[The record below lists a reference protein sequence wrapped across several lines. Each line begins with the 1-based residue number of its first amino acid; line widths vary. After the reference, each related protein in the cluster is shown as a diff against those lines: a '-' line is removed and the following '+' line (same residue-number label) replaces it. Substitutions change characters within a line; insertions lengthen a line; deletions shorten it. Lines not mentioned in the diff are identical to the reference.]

1 VTMTLNANWLAAA
14 AAGTN
19 APRLLV
25 RIWTATGVSS
35 RYLDGLCQTDY
46 PVSVLS
52 VSQAGRSV
60 DPWTRETSI
69 DNVSVTLRSDDST
82 DDLVSNNPLKGTRVE
97 VRLGFDVLG
106 EGDFEPLFIGTITDV
121 ISTENQYRLPCKS
134 ITQYLDSDITGS
146 WGNIHPLEMAEAV
159 ALQVGVPSDLINA
172 TSMDPTTHVG
182 IEHWVVDRE
191 STALEAGEDHSITS
205 PVKAKAI
212 LDSMARHLGGMFAVQ
227 EDGTIEY
234 VHYPEAGPGS
244 PVDVWTEDDMAGER
258 PITPKTALGDVVN
271 SVLARG
277 HFVRNKI
284 VGRQSADD
292 EEAQVSFVV
301 DETASQAA
309 FVHASGTASPGLTF
323 AKETK
328 SEWSTGYAWL
338 SDFNAAPAATHPL
351 NGPGVAYLSGARWP
365 GYPAGSH
372 PAATQVSASRPL
384 YLLIDQEIVACD
396 QLNLSTSTRTYVHSY
411 DPTSGWGGTSKQ
423 DRPAGYGAAT
433 IRVLSRGAFGTSS
446 VNHPGYKQ
454 AYDVTPLISAA
465 LMRARRWRYGV
476 TILEVKTKLHKY
488 AYQYGDIVGLEM
500 DAGYYTGYKISSLTS
515 AIKWEVVG
523 KHPDISGPEPHIRW
537 TLALA
542 ANAAHTAFA
551 ATYAVEGRRSLAQ
564 QIRRMLAIDLDVFA
578 VSTIYSGFG
587 LSDSGLDVTVGS
599 GFAVNGESIAELPID
614 ATLTMTASV
623 TSWITFD
630 VGAQQLVVRESGS
643 QPSPEGREAWL
654 WKVITDGSGVTST
667 VDLRVYRQG
676 IVPAIVAAS
685 CISPA
690 KVSTISEMSSIVPNG
705 EFTSWSP
712 PLDDQTV
719 YPPDKWLVG
728 TITRN
733 ASPPFELQHTE
744 TDNWEADDS
753 TNNGTYYDTTPANLL
768 TGDVALEMWVNDGI
782 AAIPGIVSA
791 DLFPVTEDHLY
802 VVQAAAYRAIANCQV
817 SVEVQFYAED
827 KSTLIGFISD
837 GKGAA
842 SPAGFEYMQRIGK
855 APSGSRWARVFALT
869 TKSASGATNAYWD
882 YIRMQRTADAF
893 YAYGQATST
902 MASAAWTAP
911 AFTLAPVD
919 AYGSSINYGSS
930 YDYSVNRYFTAWR
943 NGLWDFRFKITFSGL
958 ATGQQIQLGLWR
970 NGTPA
975 TGTLVASETLRND
988 SAGTISGEV
997 SLGYANIG
1005 LATGDNIRPYVYV
1018 SGGGAVTL
1026 TGGAGAQYLNYFS
1039 GQEKKEL

>member
-1 VTMTLNANWLAAA
+1 
-14 AAGTN
+14 
-19 APRLLV
+19 
-25 RIWTATGVSS
+25 
-35 RYLDGLCQTDY
+35 
-46 PVSVLS
+46 
-52 VSQAGRSV
+52 
-60 DPWTRETSI
+60 
-69 DNVSVTLRSDDST
+69 
-82 DDLVSNNPLKGTRVE
+82 
-97 VRLGFDVLG
+97 
-106 EGDFEPLFIGTITDV
+106 
-121 ISTENQYRLPCKS
+121 
-134 ITQYLDSDITGS
+134 
-146 WGNIHPLEMAEAV
+146 
-159 ALQVGVPSDLINA
+159 
-172 TSMDPTTHVG
+172 
-182 IEHWVVDRE
+182 
-191 STALEAGEDHSITS
+191 
-205 PVKAKAI
+205 
-212 LDSMARHLGGMFAVQ
+212 
-227 EDGTIEY
+227 
-234 VHYPEAGPGS
+234 
-244 PVDVWTEDDMAGER
+244 MAGER

-301 DETASQAA
+301 NETASQAA

-323 AKETK
+323 AKETR

-476 TILEVKTKLHKY
+476 VILEVKTKLHKY
-488 AYQYGDIVGLEM
+488 AYQYGDIVGLSM
-500 DAGYYTGYKISSLTS
+500 DAGYYTGYKISALTS

-614 ATLTMTASV
+614 ATLTLTASV

-643 QPSPEGREAWL
+643 QPSPEGREA
-654 WKVITDGSGVTST
+654 
-667 VDLRVYRQG
+667 
-676 IVPAIVAAS
+676 
-685 CISPA
+685 
-690 KVSTISEMSSIVPNG
+690 
-705 EFTSWSP
+705 
-712 PLDDQTV
+712 
-719 YPPDKWLVG
+719 
-728 TITRN
+728 
-733 ASPPFELQHTE
+733 
-744 TDNWEADDS
+744 
-753 TNNGTYYDTTPANLL
+753 
-768 TGDVALEMWVNDGI
+768 
-782 AAIPGIVSA
+782 
-791 DLFPVTEDHLY
+791 
-802 VVQAAAYRAIANCQV
+802 
-817 SVEVQFYAED
+817 
-827 KSTLIGFISD
+827 
-837 GKGAA
+837 
-842 SPAGFEYMQRIGK
+842 
-855 APSGSRWARVFALT
+855 
-869 TKSASGATNAYWD
+869 
-882 YIRMQRTADAF
+882 
-893 YAYGQATST
+893 
-902 MASAAWTAP
+902 
-911 AFTLAPVD
+911 
-919 AYGSSINYGSS
+919 
-930 YDYSVNRYFTAWR
+930 
-943 NGLWDFRFKITFSGL
+943 
-958 ATGQQIQLGLWR
+958 
-970 NGTPA
+970 
-975 TGTLVASETLRND
+975 
-988 SAGTISGEV
+988 
-997 SLGYANIG
+997 
-1005 LATGDNIRPYVYV
+1005 
-1018 SGGGAVTL
+1018 
-1026 TGGAGAQYLNYFS
+1026 
-1039 GQEKKEL
+1039 